1 MTFVDHGLIFNLNLP
16 WYNHGAP
23 EYVKNKYHGLLIKY
37 GRCTY
42 ILRTWYFHC
51 QIWLTGYAMVARLT
65 VFRHVKMVSC
75 WIMYHVIRR
84 YYDLQDV
91 SFNLAILWYSMI
103 ISLLWHGSQLVNHHI
118 MLLLKL
124 IQTWFTMFQLCWQ
137 QLGRRRC
144 YSFSGTLEDQVCFYL
159 KFGSASQFTKSFT
172 KYYFESQQVL
182 NGFKP

>member
-75 WIMYHVIRR
+75 WIM
-84 YYDLQDV
+84 V
-91 SFNLAILWYSMI
+91 SCYKTILWSTRCFIIPRNTLVFHDYIIVVTRFSVGQPSYNAIIETDTNMVHHVSTLLATAGKTSVLQFFRYSWRS
-103 ISLLWHGSQLVNHHI
+103 SLLLFKVWICQSIHKIIYKILFWI
-118 MLLLKL
+118 
-124 IQTWFTMFQLCWQ
+124 T
-137 QLGRRRC
+137 
-144 YSFSGTLEDQVCFYL
+144 
-159 KFGSASQFTKSFT
+159 AST
-172 KYYFESQQVL
+172 
-182 NGFKP
+182 